1 MATTEAMRDALGFTW
16 DQSAVSRDIPR
27 FSVERAVWRFHRSLP
42 EYVWDAAVLEG
53 NPFTYPEVQ
62 TLLDG
67 ITVGGRKIS
76 DERQILNLAEA
87 ASELG
92 RLVKSREF
100 QLSKQLSDRLQFLLA
115 RDEALE
121 SGHFRGEGHETLTP
135 GVSLG
140 SHGRYLPPATE
151 RGGENLRRIFTA
163 GLEFLTLEIDDK
175 FEQAVAYFLFGALQQ
190 FYYDGDKRTARYLM
204 NGHLM
209 SQGMDAISVPAA
221 RRQEFNAEMVNFFLH
236 KDGTG
241 MFGFLTSCRL
251 AADDGVLPQN
261 GAE

>member
-1 MATTEAMRDALGFTW
+1 MQASGSMLTALGFTW
-16 DQSAVSRDIPR
+16 DRSVVRRDIPR
-27 FSVERAVWRFHRSLP
+27 FSVERAVWRFQRSLP

-53 NPFTYPEVQ
+53 NPFTYPEVE

-87 ASELG
+87 ANELA
-92 RLVKSREF
+92 RLVKDREF
-100 QLSKQLSDRLQFLLA
+100 GLTKEISDRLQHLVA

-121 SGHFRGEGHETLTP
+121 SGHFRGEGKETLTP

-140 SHGRYLPPATE
+140 VHGRYLPTATE
-151 RGGENLRRIFTA
+151 AGGENLRRIYSR
-163 GLEFLTLEIDDK
+163 GIEFLTTELDDG
-175 FEQAVAYFLFGALQQ
+175 FEQAIAYFLFGALQQ
-190 FYYDGDKRTARYLM
+190 FYYDGNKRTSRYMM

-209 SQGMDAISVPAA
+209 SQGMDAISVPAT
-221 RRQEFNAEMVNFFLH
+221 RRQEFNAEMVEFFRH

-241 MFGFLTSCRL
+241 MFGFLTSCRF
-251 AADDGVLPQN
+251 AADEGVLPPD
-261 GAE
+261 GR

>member
-1 MATTEAMRDALGFTW
+1 MTTSEAMLAALGFAW
-16 DQSAVSRDIPR
+16 DRSTVLRDIPR
-27 FSVERAVWRFHRSLP
+27 FSVERAVWRFQRSLP

-87 ASELG
+87 ASELA
-92 RLVKSREF
+92 RLVRTHEF
-100 QLSKQLSDRLQFLLA
+100 RLSKEVSDRLQFLLA

-121 SGHFRGEGHETLTP
+121 PGHFRGEGSETLTP

-140 SHGRYLPPATE
+140 QHGRYLPPATE
-151 RGGENLRRIFTA
+151 RGGESLRRVFSQ
-163 GLEFLTLEIDDK
+163 GLEFLSTEIDHE
-175 FEQAVAYFLFGALQQ
+175 FEQAVAYFLFSSLQQ
-190 FYYDGDKRTARYLM
+190 FYCDGNKRTARYMM

-221 RRQEFNAEMVNFFLH
+221 RRHEFNAAMVNFFVR

-251 AADDGVLPQN
+251 AADDGVLPS
-261 GAE
+261 GTT